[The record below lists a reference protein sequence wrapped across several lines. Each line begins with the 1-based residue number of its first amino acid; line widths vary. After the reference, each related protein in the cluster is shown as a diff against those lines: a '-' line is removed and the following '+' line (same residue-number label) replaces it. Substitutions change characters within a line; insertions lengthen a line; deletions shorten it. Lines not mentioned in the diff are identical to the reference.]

1 MKKHHFIFLVTLIS
15 TSALAGPKEA
25 AWKLHNRLAGVPPVK
40 TATADP
46 LKQMEDLIRAGNG
59 EAAAQVAISHPN
71 FYNVVLKN
79 WIKPWSNREQTSR
92 DELNDYVATVLGVI
106 RDDIPFTEVLSGD
119 ILYTVNYNN
128 NDGTPSVYSFT
139 DNLHYRNAETRNIN
153 LMANLVPQTQSA
165 VTGLPANAVSGV
177 LTTRAA
183 GAAFYSAGT
192 NRRVN
197 RFNFI
202 NYLCHDYEALHDVNI
217 PDVRVR
223 RDVERNPGGD
233 SRTYKNKCVGCHAG
247 QDALGGAYAY
257 YDFVGGRLVYTPNI
271 VVAKM
276 NHNVY
281 YSAGFVTTDDN
292 WINTWAQGQNA
303 KLGWRGATSGNGV
316 KALGQML
323 SRSSAFSTCM
333 AKKVFQLVCLKEA
346 INTDDVAMVTDLAA
360 QFEQE
365 NYNMKKLIVNTSV
378 GCIVNED

>member
-1 MKKHHFIFLVTLIS
+1 MKKHHFIFLVTLVS
-15 TSALAGPKEA
+15 SSALAGPKEA

-46 LKQMEDLIRAGNG
+46 LKQMEDLIRAGNP
-59 EAAAQVAISHPN
+59 EAAAAIATSNPN

-79 WIKPWSNREQTSR
+79 WVKPWSNREQTSR

-106 RDDIPFTEVLSGD
+106 RDEVPFTEVLSGD
-119 ILYTVNYNN
+119 IIYTVNGSPTAYSTMNN
-128 NDGTPSVYSFT
+128 T
-139 DNLHYRNAETRNIN
+139 HYTEAERSNSN
-153 LMANLVPQTQSA
+153 LMANLTRQTQSA
-165 VTGLPANAVSGV
+165 LTGLPANAVSGV

-303 KLGWRGATSGNGV
+303 KLGWRGATAGNGV
-316 KALGQML
+316 KSLGQML
-323 SRSSAFSTCM
+323 ARSSAFSTCM

-346 INTDDVAMVTDLAA
+346 INTDDVAMVTELAT

-378 GCIVNED
+378 GCIVNEE

>member
-1 MKKHHFIFLVTLIS
+1 LKKHHLLLLMTFVSSSL
-15 TSALAGPKEA
+15 LAGPKEI

-46 LKQMEDLIRAGNG
+46 LRQMEDLIRAGNPH
-59 EAAAQVAISHPN
+59 AAAQIPTSHPN
-71 FYNVVLKN
+71 FYNIVLKN
-79 WIKPWSNREQTSR
+79 WVKPWTNREQTSR

-106 RDDIPFTEVLSGD
+106 RDDVPFTEVLSGD
-119 ILYTVNYNN
+119 ILYTVN
-128 NDGTPSVYSFT
+128 GSPTAYSFT
-139 DNLHYRNAETRNIN
+139 NNNHYIEAERSNSN
-153 LMANLVPQTQSA
+153 LMVNLTRQTQSA
-165 VTGLPANAVSGV
+165 MIGGLPANAVSGV

-197 RFNFI
+197 RFNFM
-202 NYLCHDYEALHDVNI
+202 NYLCHDYEALHDVNV

-281 YSAGFVTTDDN
+281 YSAGFQTVDDN
-292 WINTWAQGQNA
+292 WVNMWASGLNA
-303 KLGWRGATSGNGV
+303 KLGWRGATSGSGV

-323 SRSSAFSTCM
+323 ARSSAFSSCM
-333 AKKVFQLVCLKEA
+333 AKKVFQLVCLKA
-346 INTDDVAMVTDLAA
+346 PVNTDDVAMVAELAA
-360 QFEQE
+360 QFEQD

-378 GCIVNED
+378 GCIVNEDE

>member
-1 MKKHHFIFLVTLIS
+1 MKKHHFIFLVTLVS
-15 TSALAGPKEA
+15 LNALAGPKEA

-40 TATADP
+40 TANADP
-46 LKQMEDLIRAGNG
+46 LKQMEDLIRAGNP
-59 EAAAQVAISHPN
+59 EAAAQVATSHPN

-79 WIKPWSNREQTSR
+79 WVKPWSNREQTSR
-92 DELNDYVATVLGVI
+92 DDLNDYVATVLGVI

-119 ILYTVNYNN
+119 IIYTVNGSVTPYSTMNN
-128 NDGTPSVYSFT
+128 T
-139 DNLHYRNAETRNIN
+139 HYTEAEKSNSN
-153 LMANLVPQTQSA
+153 LMVNLTRQTQSA
-165 VTGLPANAVSGV
+165 LTGLPANAVSGV

-257 YDFVGGRLVYTPNI
+257 YDFVGGKLVYTPNI

-292 WINTWAQGQNA
+292 WINTWANGQNA
-303 KLGWRGATSGNGV
+303 KLGWRGATTGNGV

-323 SRSSAFSTCM
+323 ARSSAFSTCM

-346 INTDDVAMVTDLAA
+346 INTDDLATVTELAT

>member
-1 MKKHHFIFLVTLIS
+1 MKKHHIIFLVTLVS
-15 TSALAGPKEA
+15 TSVWAGPKET

-46 LKQMEDLIRAGNG
+46 LKQMEDLIRAGDP
-59 EAAAQVAISHPN
+59 EAAAEIAIANKN
-71 FYNVVLKN
+71 FYNIVLKN
-79 WIKPWSNREQTSR
+79 WVKPWSNREQTSR
-92 DELNDYVATVLGVI
+92 DELNDYVATVIGVI
-106 RDDIPFTEVLSGD
+106 RDDVPFTEVLSGD
-119 ILYTVNYNN
+119 ILYTIN
-128 NDGTPSVYSFT
+128 GSATPYSPIN
-139 DNLHYRNAETRNIN
+139 NLHYSEAERNN
-153 LMANLVPQTQSA
+153 LDLKANLAPQVQSA

-177 LTTRAA
+177 ITTRAA
-183 GAAFYSAGT
+183 GAAFFSAGT

-197 RFNFI
+197 RFNFM

-281 YSAGFVTTDDN
+281 YSAGFVTENDN

-303 KLGWRGATSGNGV
+303 KLGWRGPTSGNGV
-316 KALGQML
+316 KSLGQMFA
-323 SRSSAFSTCM
+323 RSSAFSTCM

-346 INTDDVAMVTDLAA
+346 INPDDVAMVTDLAT

-378 GCIVNED
+378 GCIVNEEQ

>member
-1 MKKHHFIFLVTLIS
+1 LKKHQFIFLVTLVS
-15 TSALAGPKEA
+15 TSVWAGPKEA

-46 LKQMEDLIRAGNG
+46 LKQMEDLIKAGNP
-59 EAAAQVAISHPN
+59 EAAAAIATSHPN

-92 DELNDYVATVLGVI
+92 DDLNDYVATVLGVI
-106 RDDIPFTEVLSGD
+106 RDEVPFTEVLSGD

-128 NDGTPSVYSFT
+128 ADGTPSVYSYM

-153 LMANLVPQTQSA
+153 LMANLTRKTQSA
-165 VTGLPANAVSGV
+165 LTGLPVNAVSGV
-177 LTTRAA
+177 LTSRAA

-197 RFNFI
+197 RFNFM
-202 NYLCHDYEALHDVNI
+202 NYLCHDYEELHDVNI

-257 YDFVGGRLVYTPNI
+257 YDFVGGRLVYTPGI

-316 KALGQML
+316 KSLGQML
-323 SRSSAFSTCM
+323 ANSSAFSTCM

-346 INTDDVAMVTDLAA
+346 INTDDVAMVTELAA

>member
-323 SRSSAFSTCM
+323 SRSSASLLVWQKKFSSSY
-333 AKKVFQLVCLKEA
+333 VLKRPS
-346 INTDDVAMVTDLAA
+346 ILMTWPWSQILLPSLSRKIT
-360 QFEQE
+360 
-365 NYNMKKLIVNTSV
+365 I
-378 GCIVNED
+378 